1 MAINKIIQEK
11 QFIYQKTMNNEMNTI
26 TLEEFSHIFKY
37 LIENNKRLTADKKY
51 PITVGIEG
59 EAGTGKTSIIEQLA
73 EEMGMTFVKINLSE
87 LEEVSDLT
95 GFPIKEYLMSIK
107 DEDGNFKEKW
117 IPAEMLSV
125 YTQLP
130 CGDYEFLDQ
139 SRMSYA
145 TPAWLPRE
153 ANPNGTIL
161 LIDDYTR
168 ANSLFMQATMEL
180 INTGRYISWSLP
192 ENTNIVLSSNPDN
205 GSYSV
210 TSLDSAQKS
219 RFINFT
225 VKFDIEPWAKWAEE
239 SNLDNRAI
247 NFCLSYFSEI
257 FTEANGLKGIN
268 PRSYVTF
275 CNAISG
281 IENWDKPEN
290 LAMILNISKGCF
302 HDEENVIGSLFTV
315 FIKNKLD
322 KLIAPK
328 DMLLGDWSTIK
339 TKIKQCVYDEYNSYH
354 PEIASVLATRLLNYA
369 MLYFNTKGS
378 ETKKVQERLI
388 EIIDNDTMLFSEDL
402 IFNIVKTLA
411 VKNSAKMNKLMIHP
425 KIRSKMF

>member
-1 MAINKIIQEK
+1 
-11 QFIYQKTMNNEMNTI
+11 MNNSMNTI
-26 TLEEFSHIFKY
+26 TLDEFSNIFKY
-37 LIENNKRLTADKKY
+37 LIDNNKRLVSENKY

-73 EEMGMTFVKINLSE
+73 LEMGMTYIKINLSE

-95 GFPIKEYLMSIK
+95 GFPIKEYLMGIK
-107 DEDGNFKEKW
+107 NEKGEFEEKW

-130 CGDYEFLDQ
+130 CGDYEFRDQ

-145 TPAWLPRE
+145 TPAWLPRTT
-153 ANPNGTIL
+153 NPNGTIL

-192 ENTNIVLSSNPDN
+192 ENTTICLSSNPDN

-225 VKFDIEPWAKWAEE
+225 VKFDIDPWAKWAE
-239 SNLDNRAI
+239 SANLDNRAI

-281 IENWDKPEN
+281 IDNWDKPEN

-302 HDEENVIGSLFTV
+302 HDEENIIGSLFTV

-339 TKIKQCVYDEYNSYH
+339 GKIKSCVYDSYDNYR
-354 PEIASVLATRLLNYA
+354 PEVASVLATRLLNYT

-378 ETKKVQERLI
+378 ESKKVQERLL
-388 EIIDNDTMLFSEDL
+388 EIIDSDVMLFSEDL
-402 IFNIVKTLA
+402 IFNVVKTLA
-411 VKNSAKMNKLMIHP
+411 VKNSAKMNRLMIHP
-425 KIRSKMF
+425 KIRAKMF

>member
-1 MAINKIIQEK
+1 
-11 QFIYQKTMNNEMNTI
+11 MNEI
-26 TLEEFSHIFKY
+26 TLKEFGEIFKY
-37 LIENNKRLTADKKY
+37 IISNNRQLMADGKS
-51 PITVGIEG
+51 PITVAAEGPCGI
-59 EAGTGKTSIIEQLA
+59 GKTTKIIELA
-73 EEMGMTFVKINLSE
+73 KEMGMSFVKINLSE
-87 LEEVSDLT
+87 LEEISDLV
-95 GFPIKEYLMSIK
+95 GFPIKEYKIK
-107 DEDGNFKEKW
+107 QLDHTSKTMVEKW
-117 IPAEMLSV
+117 VAADLLAIYSQM
-125 YTQLP
+125 P
-130 CGDYEFLDQ
+130 CDEYEFTGE
-139 SRMSYA
+139 SRMGYA

-153 ANPNGTIL
+153 ENPNGTIL

-388 EIIDNDTMLFSEDL
+388 EIIDNDIMLFSEDL

>member
-1 MAINKIIQEK
+1 
-11 QFIYQKTMNNEMNTI
+11 MNSMNTI
-26 TLEEFSHIFKY
+26 TLDEFSNIFKY
-37 LIENNKRLTADKKY
+37 LIENNKRLVSEHKY

-73 EEMGMTFVKINLSE
+73 HEMEMTYIKINLSE

-95 GFPIKEYLMSIK
+95 GFPIKEYLMSIRN
-107 DEDGNFKEKW
+107 ESGEFEEKW
-117 IPAEMLSV
+117 IPAEMLTI

-130 CGDYEFLDQ
+130 CDDYEFLGQ

-153 ANPNGTIL
+153 ENPNGTIL

-192 ENTNIVLSSNPDN
+192 SNTTICLSSNPDN

-225 VKFDIEPWAKWAEE
+225 VKFDIDPWAKWAE
-239 SNLDNRAI
+239 SVNLDNRAI

-257 FTEANGLKGIN
+257 FTDANGLKGIN

-281 IENWDKPEN
+281 IDNWDKPEN

-302 HDEENVIGSLFTV
+302 HDEDNVIGSLFTV

-322 KLIAPK
+322 KLISPK

-339 TKIKQCVYDEYNSYH
+339 NRIKACVYDEHGYH
-354 PEIASVLATRLLNYA
+354 RPEIASVLGTRLLNYTS
-369 MLYFNTKGS
+369 LYFETKGS
-378 ETKKVQERLI
+378 ETKKVQERLL
-388 EIIDNDTMLFSEDL
+388 EIIDCEDKLFPEDL
-402 IFNIVKTLA
+402 IFHIVKTLA
-411 VKNSAKMNKLMIHP
+411 VKHATKMNKLMIHP
-425 KIRSKMF
+425 KIRAKMF